1 MDNPAEEPLVDLFRH
16 HLWANLRLLDSC
28 ESLTDAQLEATTPG
42 TYGSI
47 HMTLIHLAGADESYL
62 ARLTGARPADAIG
75 KGAVASIAELHAH
88 IRRSGA
94 GLIEVAGRADKIGRI
109 RVAWDDQAWQF
120 PASIILI
127 QAINHATE
135 HRAQIMTI
143 ITQLGIEPPD
153 VSGWEYGVAITPPE
167 APAA

>member
-1 MDNPAEEPLVDLFRH
+1 MNNPVEEPLVDLFRH

-47 HMTLIHLAGADESYL
+47 RATLTHLAGSDESYL
-62 ARLTGARPADAIG
+62 ARLTGERPADAIG
-75 KGAVASIAELHAH
+75 KGAVVGIAELRAH
-88 IRRSGA
+88 IRRSGD
-94 GLIEVAGRADKIGRI
+94 GLIEVAGRAGTLGRI

-135 HRAQIMTI
+135 HRAHVMTI
-143 ITQLGIEPPD
+143 MTQLGLEPTD
-153 VSGWEYGVAITPPE
+153 VSGWEYGVFTIPPE
-167 APAA
+167 AGAG